1 MGGFHKIGSTVWFMS
16 IKLERGT
23 TDLPAWT
30 AIKINLKN
38 LPTSFTWGAL
48 LSGFLIVLIS
58 ATGPIVILFQAA
70 EAGKFTDQ
78 QLASW
83 LLTVFIG
90 SGVFGLVLT
99 LRHGIPVIG
108 AWASATTALLV
119 TSFTQHSYPQV
130 LGAYVVASIA
140 LIIVGLTGLFEK
152 LMSLVP
158 RPVVMAMLGGVL
170 FRFGVETFSSLKTEA
185 LIGLGMILMFFVGKR
200 YKWRAPVVP
209 ALIVGLLI
217 GFFENELVKPNI
229 SVAIT
234 APIWVTPEFSLGTI
248 LTLAIP
254 IFLLVMTTQNATGT
268 AVLLNSGYQPPI
280 NNVVTVGGIVSLL
293 TAPFGN
299 SGVNIS
305 AMTAAIATQKDAD
318 PNPKTRYFAGFAC
331 GIFYIILGLFGATVM
346 ELFGTLPPVL
356 LAVLAGLAL
365 IPVIG
370 SCTNE
375 ALENPEYR
383 EAGLVALLITV
394 SGISAFSLGAPF
406 WGLIGGVL
414 VHEILT
420 RKRK

>member
-1 MGGFHKIGSTVWFMS
+1 TG
-16 IKLERGT
+16 L
-23 TDLPAWT
+23 
-30 AIKINLKN
+30 
-38 LPTSFTWGAL
+38 TS
-48 LSGFLIVLIS
+48 
-58 ATGPIVILFQAA
+58 
-70 EAGKFTDQ
+70 
-78 QLASW
+78 
-83 LLTVFIG
+83 
-90 SGVFGLVLT
+90 
-99 LRHGIPVIG
+99 
-108 AWASATTALLV
+108 
-119 TSFTQHSYPQV
+119 HSYAEV
-130 LGAYVVASIA
+130 LGSYVIASIA
-140 LIIVGLTGLFEK
+140 LIVVGVTGLFGK

-170 FRFGVETFSSLKTEA
+170 FRFGVEVFSSLKTDA
-185 LIGLGMILMFFVGKR
+185 LLGIGMILMFFIGKR
-200 YKWRAPVVP
+200 FKWRAPVVP
-209 ALIVGLLI
+209 ALLVGLVIAYL
-217 GFFENELVKPNI
+217 EKELVNPNI
-229 SVAIT
+229 KVAIT
-234 APIWVTPEFSLGTI
+234 APLWVTPEFTLGSV
-248 LTLAIP
+248 LTLALP

-268 AVLLNSGYQPPI
+268 AVLYNSGYEPPI
-280 NNVVTVGGIVSLL
+280 NNVVTVGGIISLL
-293 TAPFGN
+293 SAPFGN

-346 ELFGTLPPVL
+346 GFFGTLPPVL

-394 SGISAFSLGAPF
+394 SGVSAFNLGSPF
-406 WGLIGGVL
+406 WGLVGGVL

>member
-1 MGGFHKIGSTVWFMS
+1 MTIQ
-16 IKLERGT
+16 LERGT
-23 TDLPAWT
+23 TDLPILE

-38 LPTSFTWGAL
+38 LPKSFTWGAL

-58 ATGPIVILFQAA
+58 TTGPIAILFQAA
-70 EAGKFTDQ
+70 EAGNFTDR

-90 SGVFGLVLT
+90 SGLFGLVLT
-99 LRHGIPVIG
+99 LRHGIPIIG
-108 AWASATTALLV
+108 AWAAATTALLV
-119 TSFTQHSYPQV
+119 TGLTSHSYAEV
-130 LGAYVVASIA
+130 LGAYVIASIA
-140 LIIVGLTGLFEK
+140 LIVVGVTGLFGK

-170 FRFGVETFSSLKTEA
+170 FRFGVEVFSSLKTDA
-185 LIGLGMILMFFVGKR
+185 LLGLGMILMFFIGKR
-200 YKWRAPVVP
+200 FKWRAPVVP
-209 ALIVGLLI
+209 ALLVGLVIAYL
-217 GFFENELVKPNI
+217 EKELVNPNI
-229 SVAIT
+229 KVAIT
-234 APIWVTPEFSLGTI
+234 APLWVTPEFTLGSL
-248 LTLAIP
+248 LTLALP

-268 AVLLNSGYQPPI
+268 AVLYNSGYEPPI
-280 NNVVTVGGIVSLL
+280 NNVVTVGGVISLL
-293 TAPFGN
+293 SAPFGN

-318 PNPKTRYFAGFAC
+318 PNPKTRYFAGVAC

-346 ELFGTLPPVL
+346 GFFGTLPPVL

-394 SGISAFSLGAPF
+394 SGVSAFNLGSPF
-406 WGLIGGVL
+406 WGLVGGVL

>member
-1 MGGFHKIGSTVWFMS
+1 MTTQ
-16 IKLERGT
+16 LERGT
-23 TDLPAWT
+23 TDLPILEAV
-30 AIKINLKN
+30 KINLRN
-38 LPTSFTWGAL
+38 LPKSFTWGAL

-58 ATGPIVILFQAA
+58 TTGPIAILFQAA
-70 EAGKFTDQ
+70 DAGNFTDQ

-90 SGVFGLVLT
+90 SGLFGLVLT
-99 LRHGIPVIG
+99 LRHGMPIIG
-108 AWASATTALLV
+108 AWAAATTALLV
-119 TSFTQHSYPQV
+119 TGLTSHSYAEV
-130 LGAYVVASIA
+130 LGSYVIASIA
-140 LIIVGLTGLFEK
+140 LIIVGVTGLFGK
-152 LMSLVP
+152 LMALVP

-170 FRFGVETFSSLKTEA
+170 FRFGVEVFSSLKTDA
-185 LIGLGMILMFFVGKR
+185 LLGLGMILMFFIGKR
-200 YKWRAPVVP
+200 FKWRAPVVP
-209 ALIVGLLI
+209 ALLVGLVI
-217 GFFENELVKPNI
+217 AYWEKELVNPNI
-229 SVAIT
+229 KVAIT
-234 APIWVTPEFSLGTI
+234 APLWVTPEFTLGSV
-248 LTLAIP
+248 LTLALP

-268 AVLLNSGYQPPI
+268 AVLYNSGYEAPI
-280 NNVVTVGGIVSLL
+280 NNVVTVGGVISLL
-293 TAPFGN
+293 SAPFGN

-346 ELFGTLPPVL
+346 GFFGTLPPVL

-394 SGISAFSLGAPF
+394 SGISAFNLGAPF

>member
-1 MGGFHKIGSTVWFMS
+1 MTIQ
-16 IKLERGT
+16 LERGT
-23 TDLPAWT
+23 TDLPIFEAL
-30 AIKINLKN
+30 KINLKN
-38 LPTSFTWGAL
+38 LPKSFTWGAL

-58 ATGPIVILFQAA
+58 TTGPIAILFQAA
-70 EAGKFTDQ
+70 EAGNFTDR

-90 SGVFGLVLT
+90 SGLFGLVLT
-99 LRHGIPVIG
+99 LRHGMPIIG
-108 AWASATTALLV
+108 AWAAATTALLV
-119 TSFTQHSYPQV
+119 TGLTSHSYEEV
-130 LGAYVVASIA
+130 LGSYVIASIA
-140 LIIVGLTGLFEK
+140 LIVVGVTGLFGK

-170 FRFGVETFSSLKTEA
+170 FRFGVEVFSSLKTDA
-185 LIGLGMILMFFVGKR
+185 LLGIGMILMFFIGKR
-200 YKWRAPVVP
+200 FKWRAPVVP
-209 ALIVGLLI
+209 ALLVGLVIAYL
-217 GFFENELVKPNI
+217 EKELVNPNI
-229 SVAIT
+229 KVAIT
-234 APIWVTPEFSLGTI
+234 APLWVTPEFTLGSV
-248 LTLAIP
+248 LTLALP

-268 AVLLNSGYQPPI
+268 AVLYNSGYEPPI
-280 NNVVTVGGIVSLL
+280 NNVVTVGGIISLL
-293 TAPFGN
+293 SAPFGN

-346 ELFGTLPPVL
+346 GFFGTLPPVL

-394 SGISAFSLGAPF
+394 SGVSAFNLGSPF
-406 WGLIGGVL
+406 WGLVGGVL